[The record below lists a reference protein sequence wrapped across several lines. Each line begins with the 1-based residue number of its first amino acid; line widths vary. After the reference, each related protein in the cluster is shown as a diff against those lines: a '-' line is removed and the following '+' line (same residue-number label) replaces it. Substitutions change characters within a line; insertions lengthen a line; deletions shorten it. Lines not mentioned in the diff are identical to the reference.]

1 LFSAADAP
9 KEKRMAS
16 APASPLPQ
24 AFARRLLTVLPQLFA
39 AGALPDDW
47 TPQATTY
54 DLPRFQTEAAFI
66 ERFVAVVAELAE
78 TPRDAAA
85 VNALLAS
92 CGHPADY
99 ARLGQPLSTVYELLV
114 QAESGAVR
122 ALSFASRTKPFLA
135 IAEAYANGRPARM
148 VRIVTPGTLP
158 LSDEK
163 KRALRVASVELH
175 EGVSAEAAGQL
186 PPATDGS
193 LTVFVC
199 DAPGLPTDVPALA
212 DQTKADAIVFEVS
225 GGGGGVV
232 LLLNDSI
239 DPKAIQLVRKRT
251 AAALLAVDAKAEL
264 ARAAKLPTDERAE
277 ATPATCEA
285 LLQGLFPE
293 VRASATFCT
302 GLAGEAAVFSATARA
317 LQKTGP
323 VPLFY
328 AENGY
333 GGTCQLIAE
342 LLSRDGV
349 VDPRPLAV
357 LGQDASGNPVTL
369 VDRML
374 AALDGLGGGPAFL
387 FLETPT
393 NPELQVHDFP
403 RLFAGLRAYEAKH
416 GVQIP
421 VLADTTLA
429 PLYPLL
435 SQPFAKDWPCVI
447 VKSGSK
453 YFTKGKATLGVAFG
467 GEHPVSRAIIEG
479 ALAYGRDADT
489 AAKPTQLAALAEGL
503 RDLPARVATIANHTT
518 ALAQGLRDALAPY
531 GRELV
536 MYTVTP
542 EQIGQGL
549 ASGVLSFYLPK
560 APTTHADLVDEFV
573 DELLREA
580 PSLVKNRVSYGQS
593 IGSGRPD
600 VFYVINPEESTQGAL
615 SAEVKAAQ
623 KRDNVQI
630 CRISVPEHAD
640 VPGLLRVIAGFF
652 ARKYG

>member
-1 LFSAADAP
+1 
-9 KEKRMAS
+9 
-16 APASPLPQ
+16 
-24 AFARRLLTVLPQLFA
+24 
-39 AGALPDDW
+39 
-47 TPQATTY
+47 
-54 DLPRFQTEAAFI
+54 
-66 ERFVAVVAELAE
+66 
-78 TPRDAAA
+78 
-85 VNALLAS
+85 
-92 CGHPADY
+92 
-99 ARLGQPLSTVYELLV
+99 
-114 QAESGAVR
+114 
-122 ALSFASRTKPFLA
+122 
-135 IAEAYANGRPARM
+135 
-148 VRIVTPGTLP
+148 
-158 LSDEK
+158 
-163 KRALRVASVELH
+163 LR
-175 EGVSAEAAGQL
+175 
-186 PPATDGS
+186 
-193 LTVFVC
+193 
-199 DAPGLPTDVPALA
+199 
-212 DQTKADAIVFEVS
+212 
-225 GGGGGVV
+225 
-232 LLLNDSI
+232 
-239 DPKAIQLVRKRT
+239 
-251 AAALLAVDAKAEL
+251 
-264 ARAAKLPTDERAE
+264 
-277 ATPATCEA
+277 
-285 LLQGLFPE
+285 GLFPE

-302 GLAGEAAVFSATARA
+302 GLAGEAAVFSATARSLHPTA
-317 LQKTGP
+317 A

-357 LGQDASGNPVTL
+357 LGRDAAGNPVTL

-374 AALDGLGGGPAFL
+374 QALDTLDGGPAFL

-403 RLFAGLRAYEAKH
+403 RLFAGLRAYEATH

-435 SQPFAKDWPCVI
+435 AQPFAQDWPCVI

-467 GEHPVSRAIIEG
+467 GEHPLSRAILAG
-479 ALAYGRDADT
+479 AIAYGRDADT

-503 RDLPARVATIANHTT
+503 RDLPARVARIAAHTT
-518 ALAQGLRDALAPY
+518 ALARGLREALAPY
-531 GRELV
+531 GRDLLL
-536 MYTVTP
+536 YTVTP
-542 EQIGQGL
+542 AQIADGL

-593 IGSGRPD
+593 TGGGRPD

-630 CRISVPEHAD
+630 CRISVPELAD
-640 VPGLLRVIAGFF
+640 VPALLKVIQAFF